1 MGGQDWLSPLLDQI
15 STLIITSRGTT
26 ANRIRSRSALFI
38 MVVLVKRKGEERQEH
53 VIIKCCHCYGTFVR
67 IVREDLTDSRSSIGG
82 VWYTDV

>member
-1 MGGQDWLSPLLDQI
+1 
-15 STLIITSRGTT
+15 
-26 ANRIRSRSALFI
+26 